1 MTHKLGSYEASIKD
15 LKVKRDHIKQN
26 YEPAMK
32 QIEQLNNMKKLLEAK
47 LENKQCQ
54 GGDGLKGREHHLGN
68 NMNVLVME

>member
-1 MTHKLGSYEASIKD
+1 LGGYESEIKG

-47 LENKQCQ
+47 LDNKQAM
-54 GGDGLKGREHHLGN
+54 GGGLAGKEHHLGN
-68 NMNVLVME
+68 NMDVLVMNN